1 MLVFVFSTVFFLCIF
16 FSAIDSIVPLI
27 DMLLFFRHSRL
38 SRMVGEG
45 PVEATAVLEGL
56 EVTEGE
62 TMETGEVGLSVK
74 LLTFSCDSP
83 KHVFIR
89 TCDFSF
95 IVY

>member
-1 MLVFVFSTVFFLCIF
+1 
-16 FSAIDSIVPLI
+16 
-27 DMLLFFRHSRL
+27 
-38 SRMVGEG
+38 
-45 PVEATAVLEGL
+45 
-56 EVTEGE
+56 
-62 TMETGEVGLSVK
+62 METGEVGLSVK